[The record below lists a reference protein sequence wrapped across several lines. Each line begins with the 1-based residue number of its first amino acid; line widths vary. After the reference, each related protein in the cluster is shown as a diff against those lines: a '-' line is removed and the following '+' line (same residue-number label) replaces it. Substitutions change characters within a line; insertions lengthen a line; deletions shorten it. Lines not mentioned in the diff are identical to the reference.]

1 MKYQLGFNSNF
12 RWKKKCKNRTPELKK
27 LCWIEGALDH
37 SLRRIMHHQFKNSNV
52 LHQFDCY
59 FRLLRNNKGFETS
72 NATPSITKLRLL
84 KFQTFMAISFL
95 REMENNG
102 QLLVSGVFVIFME
115 TKKQIRSDS
124 VYPIQTL
131 FHVRCLQRFCC

>member
-1 MKYQLGFNSNF
+1 MQKPYA
-12 RWKKKCKNRTPELKK
+12 WAKK

-59 FRLLRNNKGFETS
+59 FRLLRNNKGFEMS
-72 NATPSITKLRLL
+72 NATPSITKLQLL

-115 TKKQIRSDS
+115 TKKQIRSDYLS
-124 VYPIQTL
+124 NSDLVSCEVFTKILLLKT
-131 FHVRCLQRFCC
+131 